1 MKQIERTKIG
11 NKIGRVTIFWNI
23 MLSFLKLLAG
33 IIGKSNAMV
42 ADGIHSLSDIISTVA
57 VMIGLHIAQKPEDE
71 DHPYGHEKME
81 PVIAKI
87 LATILF
93 ITALGIGYEGIQ
105 KIKSGTYQT
114 PGMIALYAAILSII
128 IKEWMYRYTIKGAK
142 KLDSS
147 ALLADAWHHRSDV
160 FSSVG
165 TLIAIA
171 GARLGYQILDPIASL
186 IISLLIIKVSF
197 EIYKQSINQ
206 LVDYAG
212 DKNTIE
218 QIRTDISTV
227 NGVMRINNLKTRVHA
242 NKIYVDV
249 AIAVDGNLSVI
260 EGHQIARKVHDKIEN
275 NKGYK
280 VKHCMVHVD
289 PYQLADK
296 N

>member
-1 MKQIERTKIG
+1 MNQRERTKAG
-11 NKIGRVTIFWNI
+11 NRISKITIFWNV

-33 IIGKSNAMV
+33 IIGRSSAMI

-57 VMIGLHIAQKPEDE
+57 VMIGLHMAQKPEDD
-71 DHPYGHEKME
+71 DHPYGHEKIE
-81 PVIAKI
+81 PVVAKI

-93 ITALGIGYEGIQ
+93 ITALGIGSDGIH
-105 KIKSGTYQT
+105 KIKAGTYQT

-165 TLIAIA
+165 TLIAIT
-171 GARLGYQILDPIASL
+171 GARFGYQILDPIASL

-212 DKNTIE
+212 DKDTIE

-227 NGVMRINNLKTRVHA
+227 RGVKKINTLKTRVHA

-249 AIAVDGNLSVI
+249 AIAVDGKLTVT
-260 EGHQIARKVHDKIEN
+260 EGHQIARRVHDKIEN
-275 NKGYK
+275 NKTYK

-289 PYQLADK
+289 PYQQVESS
-296 N
+296 

>member
-1 MKQIERTKIG
+1 MKQAERTRIG
-11 NKIGRVTIFWNI
+11 NRISKITIFWNLL
-23 MLSFLKLLAG
+23 LSFIKLLAG
-33 IIGKSNAMV
+33 IIGRSSAMI
-42 ADGIHSLSDIISTVA
+42 ADGVHSLSDIISTVA
-57 VMIGLHIAQKPEDE
+57 VMIGLHMAQKPEDD
-71 DHPYGHEKME
+71 DHPYGHEKIE

-93 ITALGIGYEGIQ
+93 ITALGIGYDGIHR
-105 KIKSGTYQT
+105 IKLDTYQT
-114 PGMIALYAAILSII
+114 PGMVTLYTAILSII

-160 FSSVG
+160 FSSIG
-165 TLIAIA
+165 TLIAIT
-171 GARLGYQILDPIASL
+171 GARFGYPILDPIASL
-186 IISLLIIKVSF
+186 VISLLIIKVSL

-212 DKNTIE
+212 DKDTIE
-218 QIRTDISTV
+218 QIRADISV
-227 NGVMRINNLKTRVHA
+227 VKGVIEINTLKTRIHA

-260 EGHQIARKVHDKIEN
+260 EGHQIARKVHDKIEDN
-275 NKGYK
+275 NTYK

-289 PYQLADK
+289 PYHQGK
-296 N
+296 IS